1 MSFDSPALREPE
13 IETGAID
20 AVVEQT
26 RRHGEEFRRQAI
38 RETDWS
44 ETAVLR
50 IIERTPEVMTAF
62 DPGNLNTCRLPRP
75 QLEAE
80 RYSRRAPPV
89 SAHGDDRHRCH
100 VQTITK
106 PLLDRLSEE
115 HPGVSA
121 FMDEVEG

>member
-1 MSFDSPALREPE
+1 MSFDSPALREPA
-13 IETGAID
+13 IETSAID

-26 RRHGEEFRRQAI
+26 RQHGEGFRRQAV

-50 IIERTPEVMTAF
+50 IIERTPEMMTAF
-62 DPGNLNTCRLPRP
+62 DPGDLSTCRLPRP
-75 QLEAE
+75 QLAAE
-80 RYSRRAPPV
+80 RYARRAPPV
-89 SAHGDDRHRCH
+89 SAHGDGRHRCH

-115 HPGVSA
+115 HPGISA